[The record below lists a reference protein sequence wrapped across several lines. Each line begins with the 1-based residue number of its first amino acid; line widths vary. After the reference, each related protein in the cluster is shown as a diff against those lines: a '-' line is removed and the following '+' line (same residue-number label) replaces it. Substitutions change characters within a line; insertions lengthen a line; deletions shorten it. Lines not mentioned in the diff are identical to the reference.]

1 MKKIQ
6 LQITGIHCASCVNII
21 EKNLGKQEG
30 IKNSVVNFALE
41 QANVEYDENILSEQ
55 EVVGIITKS
64 GYKAEVISGRSK
76 KEVTR
81 DDHLSAKGDKESKDK
96 LIKFVSAGILTAL
109 ILLLDF
115 AIDLPNEMT
124 FMLILAIGLL
134 YVGREF
140 YKVGIPSLLRGQPNM
155 DTLVALGSGTA
166 FLYSAYIVLFASHGE
181 TYFMDVGF
189 ITTFILLGRYLE
201 ARAKGKASEAIK
213 KLLQLAPK
221 IAHKVISGKE
231 TKDIDLGDVQI
242 GDKLLIKPG
251 EKIPVD
257 GVIVDGSVSIDESM
271 ITGESLPVEKTVGD
285 KVIGATLNSTQVFIM
300 KAEKIGANTVLSQII
315 KMVQDAQMSK
325 APIQK
330 LVDKIS
336 KYFVWGVLVISIAT
350 LFGWLAVG
358 AEIGLAI
365 FYTVTVLVIACP
377 CALGLAT
384 PISIVVGTGRGAK
397 LGILIK
403 NSEALEKMHK
413 ITAIVFDKTGTL
425 TEGKPVV
432 TDINTVGHDLKSSE
446 VMSLACSL
454 ETNSEHALAVAF
466 SKYAKENK
474 IDLLDTKDVQAIK
487 GKGLEGLVEGTKV
500 YLGNESLVLDLKVDL
515 NPVYQVAFETY
526 AKEGKTPIYFIKDQS
541 VVAVIAVA
549 DVIKKDSKQAIAKLQ
564 KNHIKTYMLTGDHK
578 DTAHAIAKQLG
589 IENVIAQVLPEQKVA
604 KIKELQAQGEFVAMV
619 GDGINDA
626 PALAQADVGIAM
638 GTGTD
643 VAVETGDIVLVK
655 GDLEKAVEAINLSKA
670 TLKTIKQN
678 LFWAF
683 IYNSV
688 GIPIAVL
695 GFLNPAISAMAMSF
709 SSVSVVLNALRLKKT
724 KI

>member
-6 LQITGIHCASCVNII
+6 LQITGIHCASCVNVI
-21 EKNLGKQEG
+21 EKNLAKREG
-30 IKNSVVNFALE
+30 IKASVVNFALE

-55 EVVGIITKS
+55 EVMDVVTKA
-64 GYKAEVISGRSK
+64 GYKAEIISDTVK
-76 KEVTR
+76 R
-81 DDHLSAKGDKESKDK
+81 DVRQHDHGTSSGDKESKQR
-96 LIKFVSAGILTAL
+96 LIKFVSAGILTVL

-115 AIDLPNEMT
+115 VMNLPNEMT
-124 FMLILAIGLL
+124 IMLILAMGLL

-140 YKVGIPSLLRGQPNM
+140 YKVGLPSLLRGQPNM

-166 FLYSAYIVLFASHGE
+166 FLYSAYIILFASSGR
-181 TYFMDVGF
+181 TYLMDVGF

-221 IAHKVISGKE
+221 IAHKVISGQE

-300 KAEKIGANTVLSQII
+300 TAEKIGADTVLSHII

-336 KYFVWGVLVISIAT
+336 KYFVWAVLAIAIAT
-350 LFGWLAVG
+350 FFGWAALG
-358 AEIGLAI
+358 ADTGLAI

-397 LGILIK
+397 MGILIK

-425 TEGKPVV
+425 TKGKPEVV
-432 TDINTVGHDLKSSE
+432 NIAGHRDI
-446 VMSLACSL
+446 L
-454 ETNSEHALAVAF
+454 EIAYALEQNSEHALARAIVKKAKQEKFSSRPVKNFTAIIGRGVMGEIDGKKYLLGNAALLRENNIDFTDLDKEIIKAGESKGQTALMLANVKEYLGTIFVADQL
-466 SKYAKENK
+466 KDNAREIVDK
-474 IDLLDTKDVQAIK
+474 IKAMGITTIMMTGDNSLTAQAISK
-487 GKGLEGLVEGTKV
+487 EVGID
-500 YLGNESLVLDLKVDL
+500 N
-515 NPVYQVAFETY
+515 FY
-526 AKEGKTPIYFIKDQS
+526 ARLMPAE
-541 VVAVIAVA
+541 
-549 DVIKKDSKQAIAKLQ
+549 
-564 KNHIKTYMLTGDHK
+564 
-578 DTAHAIAKQLG
+578 
-589 IENVIAQVLPEQKVA
+589 KVA
-604 KIKELQAQGEFVAMV
+604 KIKELQEQGEFVAMV

-626 PALAQADVGIAM
+626 PALVQAAVGIAM

-655 GDLEKAVEAINLSKA
+655 GDLDKAVQAINLSRA
-670 TLKTIKQN
+670 TLRTIKQN

-683 IYNSV
+683 IYNTV
-688 GIPIAVL
+688 GIPIAAL
-695 GFLNPAISAMAMSF
+695 GLLNPAISAMAMSF

-724 KI
+724 KL

>member
-21 EKNLGKQEG
+21 EKKLSKQEG
-30 IKNSVVNFALE
+30 IKNSAVNFALE
-41 QANVEYDENILSEQ
+41 QANVEYDNNVVSEQ
-55 EVVGIITKS
+55 DILDVIAKA
-64 GYKAEVISGRSK
+64 GYQATVISDKPQSETGQHK
-76 KEVTR
+76 HIADNTE
-81 DDHLSAKGDKESKDK
+81 KESKQR
-96 LIKFVSAGILTAL
+96 LIKFVAAFLLTVFIL
-109 ILLLDF
+109 ILDF
-115 AIDLPNEMT
+115 LIDIKSEMT
-124 FMLILAIGLL
+124 IMLILAIGLL
-134 YVGREF
+134 YTGQEF
-140 YKVGIPSLLRGQPNM
+140 YKVGFPSLWRRQPNM

-166 FLYSAYIVLFASHGE
+166 FLYSAYIVLFVNHGK

-221 IAHKVISGKE
+221 IAHKVTATRE
-231 TKDIDLGDVQI
+231 TEDIALDLVKI
-242 GDKLLIKPG
+242 GDQLLVKPG
-251 EKIPVD
+251 EKVPVD
-257 GVIVDGSVSIDESM
+257 GVIVEGSVSIDESM
-271 ITGESLPVEKTVGD
+271 ITGESLPAEKTIGD

-300 KAEKIGANTVLSQII
+300 KAEKIGSETVLSQII

-336 KYFVWGVLVISIAT
+336 NYFVWGVLAISIAT
-350 LFGWLAVG
+350 FFGWLATGVEAG
-358 AEIGLAI
+358 RAL
-365 FYTVTVLVIACP
+365 FYMVTVLVIACP

-403 NSEALEKMHK
+403 NSEALEKMKK

-425 TEGKPVV
+425 TKGKPEVV
-432 TDINTVGHDLKSSE
+432 EIKGDKNILE
-446 VMSLACSL
+446 IAYSL
-454 ETNSEHALAVAF
+454 EQNSEHALAKAIVKKAKQENISHQSVKNFRAIVGRGVEGELGNKKYFLGNTSLLRENNIDFTEAEKSIIKEGEGKGQTALLLADTEKYLGVIFVAD
-466 SKYAKENK
+466 KLKENA
-474 IDLLDTKDVQAIK
+474 KDII
-487 GKGLEGLVEGTKV
+487 
-500 YLGNESLVLDLKVDL
+500 
-515 NPVYQVAFETY
+515 
-526 AKEGKTPIYFIKDQS
+526 AK
-541 VVAVIAVA
+541 
-549 DVIKKDSKQAIAKLQ
+549 IKKMNITTIMMTGDNSLTAQAIAKEV
-564 KNHIKTYMLTGDHK
+564 
-578 DTAHAIAKQLG
+578 G
-589 IENVIAQVLPEQKVA
+589 IDNFYARLMPDEKVA
-604 KIKELQAQGEFVAMV
+604 KIKELKKQGEFVAMV

-626 PALAQADVGIAM
+626 PALALADVGIAM

-643 VAVETGDIVLVK
+643 IAVETGDIVLVK

-670 TLKTIKQN
+670 TLRTIKQN

-695 GFLNPAISAMAMSF
+695 GFLNPAISALAMSF
-709 SSVSVVLNALRLKKT
+709 SSVSVVLNALRLKRAKL
-724 KI
+724 